1 MDVYLKLPG
10 HAGASVR
17 SGYRHWMEVPTL
29 QFERPALAK
38 DTAEFTIYK
47 LPDALSS
54 VLAAMA
60 QSGDTLSHVRVHQVE
75 GSEALV
81 RLRFDQ
87 VRVASW
93 SIEGEADLAMECVRF
108 RAERW
113 QTE

>member
-38 DTAEFTIYK
+38 DIAEFTIFK
-47 LPDALSS
+47 HPDALSA
-54 VLAAMA
+54 VLSGLA
-60 QSGDTLSHVRVHQVE
+60 QSGDTLSRVRVHQVE

-87 VRVASW
+87 VRVVGW
-93 SIEGEADLAMECVRF
+93 SIEGEADGAMECVRF

-113 QTE
+113 QPE